1 MIASITIDSIE
12 YSISTEF
19 INYAR
24 EGEAGSTIIAFDR
37 SRLDAVRALESFPN
51 DAETIV
57 DDTTYADFK
66 TATSG
71 GGFHEFG
78 HAEYTD
84 IYVNCYQV
92 QRVEENGSGATL
104 TMYRSTVIEVTES
117 YEDTLAAV
125 RIATTVSGSG
135 ISDGDKGDIV
145 VSGSG
150 SVWEVKPYDPT
161 KRVTLFSDL
170 TVIPGTTGSPFIVS
184 ASGTGA
190 AASSI
195 TVPNA
200 GRVGVIQFSTG
211 TTAIGRIA
219 HTTNTVAFRLSGG
232 TYVYESD
239 VYIPTLSD
247 GTNRYQLLVGF
258 MGLITAATQA
268 NAVCFL
274 YDEGGVSTGAGAS
287 ANWRALTANNSTR
300 TYTDTTIAVAAATW
314 VKLRIEINADATEV
328 VFKINGTTVA
338 THSTNIPTA
347 AGREMGC
354 SAVIIKSIGTTA
366 RTFWQDYKLCDIEF
380 TTAR

>member
-1 MIASITIDSIE
+1 LPRFTINSVE
-12 YSISTEF
+12 YSISSEF
-19 INYAR
+19 ITYAR
-24 EGEAGSTIIAFDR
+24 EGEAGSTILAFDR
-37 SRLDAVRALESFPN
+37 TQTNQVRALEAIPN
-51 DAETIV
+51 DAEVLV

-66 TATSG
+66 TAMSG
-71 GGFHEFG
+71 GGFYEFG
-78 HAEYTD
+78 HASYTD
-84 IYVNCYQV
+84 IFVNCHHV
-92 QRVEENGSGATL
+92 KRVEESGSGAVL
-104 TMYRSTVIEVTES
+104 TMYRSDVIVVSDS
-117 YEDTLAAV
+117 YEDTLSAI
-125 RIATTVSGSG
+125 RTATTPSGG
-135 ISDGDKGDIV
+135 VSDGDKGDIV
-145 VSGSG
+145 VSSSG

-170 TVIPGTTGSPFIVS
+170 TVLPGTTGSPFIVS

-190 AASSI
+190 AASGI

-211 TTAIGRIA
+211 TTATGRCA

-239 VYIPTLSD
+239 VYVPTLSD

-314 VKLRIEINADATEV
+314 VKLRIEINAAATEV

-354 SAVIIKSIGTTA
+354 SAVIIKSVGTTA
-366 RTFWQDYKLCDIEF
+366 RTFRQDYKLCDIEF